1 MDLRELLRHIQVT
14 PSDRAVQRATGA
26 HRSTVRRYRAWA
38 TTHQLLDQPLPP
50 IEVLQALLDQTC
62 LPAPPPHTISTVEPY
77 RALVEHLHAAGV
89 EGTAIWQR
97 LKERG
102 YTGSLSAVYRFLHHL
117 APTAP
122 VPTVR
127 VETAPGDEVQV
138 DFGAAGRLIDPA
150 TGALRKA
157 WLFVMTLSWSRHA
170 YVEFVWDQTIAT
182 WVTLHRH
189 AFAYFGGVPRRV
201 VLDNLKAGIIHACW
215 DDPQVQAAYR
225 ECAEHYGFLI
235 APCRP
240 ATPQHKGKVES
251 GVHYVKRNFLG
262 GRPPTT
268 LPQANA
274 DVLVWCR
281 TTAGERIHGTTKVAP
296 LHRFATEQAR
306 LQALP
311 ATPYDL
317 ALWKVVKVHRD
328 CYVVFDHSF
337 YSAPFRLVGQELR
350 VRGGSRTV
358 ELYTR
363 DYQLVATHPRA
374 TAPGERHTHLDH
386 VPPEKLPGLTQSR
399 ASCQAAATEIGPATQ
414 AVVAQLLSDPVVD
427 RLPTVGRLVRLR
439 ARFGDQR
446 LEAACARAL
455 RFDDPR
461 YVTVKRI
468 LEAGHEADGVVT
480 AAASPPARTFVR
492 TAADLLGHVFG
503 GALWT

>member
-1 MDLRELLRHIQVT
+1 MDIRELLRHIQLT

-26 HRSTVRRYRAWA
+26 HRSTVQRYRAWA
-38 TTHQLLDQPLPP
+38 TAQHLLDQPLPP
-50 IEVLQALLDQTC
+50 IEVLQQLLDQTC
-62 LPAPPPHTISTVEPY
+62 APAPPPQTISTVEPY
-77 RALVEHLHAAGV
+77 RTLVVQLHADGV

-102 YTGSLSAVYRFLHHL
+102 YTGSLSSIYRFVHHL
-117 APTAP
+117 APTAL

-127 VETAPGDEVQV
+127 VETPPGDEAQV

-150 TGALRKA
+150 TGDLRKA
-157 WLFVMTLSWSRHA
+157 WVFVMTLSWSRHA

-182 WVTLHRH
+182 WLTLHHH

-201 VLDNLKAGIIHACW
+201 VIDNLKAGITQACW
-215 DDPQVQAAYR
+215 DDPQVQATYR

-262 GRPPTT
+262 GRHSTA
-268 LPQANA
+268 LPQANR
-274 DVLVWCR
+274 DVLHWCQ
-281 TTAGERIHGTTKVAP
+281 TTAGQRVHGTTKVPP
-296 LHRFATEQAR
+296 LQRFATEQGQ
-306 LQALP
+306 LQPLP
-311 ATPYDL
+311 SAPYDL

-328 CYVVFDHSF
+328 CYVVFEQSF
-337 YSAPFRLVGQELR
+337 YSVPFRLVGQELR
-350 VRGGSRTV
+350 VRGGSRTIQ
-358 ELYTR
+358 LYTR

-374 TAPGERHTHLDH
+374 QQPGERHTHPDH
-386 VPPEKLPGLTQSR
+386 LPPEKLPGLTQTR
-399 ASCQAAATEIGPATQ
+399 ASCRAAATEIGSATLE
-414 AVVAQLLSDPVVD
+414 VVERLLSDTVVD
-427 RLPTVGRLVRLR
+427 RLPTAGRLVRLR
-439 ARFGDQR
+439 ERVGDLR

-468 LEAGHEADGVVT
+468 LEERLETHEDAGV
-480 AAASPPARTFVR
+480 AAPPPARTFVR
-492 TAADLLGHVFG
+492 TAGELLGHVFG